1 MVFFFVSFHA
11 HGAAPSLPLGLDL
24 RGLAREEPPN
34 LLLAE
39 ISQLTGRLSAFS
51 LAALVLPS
59 ARDMLN

>member
-1 MVFFFVSFHA
+1 MVFLFVSLRA

-24 RGLAREEPPN
+24 GGLTQEKPPN

>member
-1 MVFFFVSFHA
+1 MVFFSVSFRA
-11 HGAAPSLPLGLDL
+11 HGAAPNLPLGLER
-24 RGLAREEPPN
+24 RGFPRQEQSN

-39 ISQLTGRLSAFS
+39 TSQLTGRPSSFS